1 MTRAPF
7 VSLATILA
15 LSLSGCPP
23 KEDDAEE
30 TSTGD
35 EDIMFPD
42 EAAAQE
48 AAPRH
53 EATELVARGEAALAR
68 GELEE
73 ATAIFREAVAA
84 DATDPR
90 AQLDLGL
97 ALELA
102 NDYAGAEAAY
112 REAIAIDADF
122 AEALNNLGLLLRDR
136 ERGSEAVPL
145 LRRAVEIEPGM
156 ADAWM
161 NLALALEES
170 GDDRGAEEAYRQT
183 VRIAPN
189 DPMVRANLGLLLL
202 RNGEE
207 SAAALE
213 LRRGL
218 QHARGNPAA
227 LQAIGN
233 GLRRAGHPDGA
244 ARAMEMLVDTM
255 EDLTPAVLA
264 ELALAQRAGGDR
276 AAAEQTLERALRTDP
291 SYATAHYLLGSM
303 QAARGAYDDAIGHF
317 ERYLALEPQGQ
328 HADRVREHLAA
339 ARSAR

>member
-1 MTRAPF
+1 MARAPF
-7 VSLATILA
+7 VPFLIA
-15 LSLSGCPP
+15 LSLGLFGCPP
-23 KEDDAEE
+23 KEEE
-30 TSTGD
+30 PEDTSGD
-35 EDIMFPD
+35 EAIMFPD

-48 AAPRH
+48 APRH
-53 EATELVARGEAALAR
+53 EASELVARGEAALSR

-84 DATDPR
+84 DPQDPR

-102 NDYAGAEAAY
+102 NDYDGAEAAY
-112 REAIAIDADF
+112 RAAIAIDPDF
-122 AEALNNLGLLLRDR
+122 AEALNNLGLLLRDQ
-136 ERGSEAVPL
+136 ERGSEAVPV
-145 LRRAVEIEPGM
+145 LRRAVELEPGM
-156 ADAWM
+156 AEGWM

-170 GDDRGAEEAYRQT
+170 GDDRGAEEAYRQAVQLT
-183 VRIAPN
+183 PN

-255 EDLTPAVLA
+255 EDPTPAVLA

-276 AAAEQTLERALRTDP
+276 AAAEQTLERALRREPT
-291 SYATAHYLLGSM
+291 YATAHYLLGSM
-303 QAARGAYDDAIGHF
+303 QAARGAYDEAIGHF
-317 ERYLALEPQGQ
+317 ERYLELEPQGQ
-328 HADRVREHLAA
+328 HAERVRQHLAA
-339 ARSAR
+339 ARQAR

>member
-1 MTRAPF
+1 MARASI
-7 VSLATILA
+7 SLICLLA
-15 LSLSGCPP
+15 LGLVTGCPP
-23 KEDDAEE
+23 KEEE
-30 TSTGD
+30 RDEGTTGD

-42 EAAAQE
+42 EAAAQST
-48 AAPRH
+48 PRH
-53 EATELVARGEAALAR
+53 EASPLVARGETALA
-68 GELEE
+68 GGNLQE
-73 ATAIFREAVAA
+73 ATEIFRQAVAE
-84 DATDPR
+84 DESDPR

-112 REAIAIDADF
+112 RAAIAVDADF

-145 LRRAVEIEPGM
+145 LRRAVELEPSM
-156 ADAWM
+156 AEAWV

-170 GDDRGAEEAYRQT
+170 GDDRGAEEAYRAT
-183 VRIAPN
+183 IRLTPD

-218 QHARGNPAA
+218 QHARGNVAA

-255 EDLTPAVLA
+255 DAPTAAVLS

-276 AAAEQTLERALRTDP
+276 AAAERTLERALSVDE
-291 SYATAHYLLGSM
+291 SFATAHYLLGSM

-317 ERYLALEPQGQ
+317 ERYLALEPRGP
-328 HADRVREHLAA
+328 HAERVRQHLQA
-339 ARSAR
+339 ARQAR